1 MKKIKMAVLGC
12 GDRGNC
18 YAKYALQ
25 HPEEAEVVAVIDV
38 NPVPLHVTGDA
49 FGVPKNRRF
58 TSLDDFLA
66 AKIDCDTVINA
77 TMDSAHYETAKAL
90 IQAGYHQLLEKPVVN
105 NAKQL
110 LDLRDMANRKGVS
123 VLVCHVLRY
132 TPFYNAIKQAIL
144 NGAVGTVQTMEMHEH
159 VNPIHFASSF
169 VRGKW
174 ADEDECGSSLL
185 LQKCCHDTDLMC
197 WLNNN
202 SAPMY
207 VFSFASRNLYTE
219 ENAPKG
225 ATEFCADCPHN
236 QTCVYD
242 AKRTQVDEDWFA
254 FQTYRE
260 VPKPLAEI
268 TYEEKLQHLAS
279 CDYGRCV
286 YKFKKNLVDRQS
298 VTVHFA
304 NGSIC
309 TLMLTGGAAMGSR
322 HIHIVGDKGEIF
334 GTMNDQKFIIRKRVH
349 DGAFHDTVVKE
360 VDVKEQLKGAGHG
373 GGDYAIM
380 HDYVRYLNGDRSS
393 ISITDIN
400 DSVYGHLCVYAA
412 EDSRKTRQVKTI
424 EQLN

>member
-18 YAKYALQ
+18 YAAYALQ
-25 HPEEAEVVAVIDV
+25 HPEEAEVVAVIDI
-38 NPVPLHVTGDA
+38 NPVPLHVTGDK
-49 FGVPKNRRF
+49 FNVPTSQRYA
-58 TSLDDFLA
+58 SLDDFLA
-66 AKIDCDTVINA
+66 AKIPCDTVINA
-77 TMDSAHYETAKAL
+77 TMDSAHYETAKKL

-105 NAKQL
+105 NVEQL
-110 LDLRDMANRKGVS
+110 LDLRDMANKKGVS

-132 TPFYNAIKQAIL
+132 TPFYHAIKQEIV
-144 NGAVGTVQTMEMHEH
+144 NGELGRVQTVEMHEH
-159 VNPIHFASSF
+159 VNPMHFASSF

-174 ADEDECGSSLL
+174 SDEGECGSSLL

-197 WLNNN
+197 WLNNE
-202 SAPMY
+202 SAPRY
-207 VFSFASRNLYTE
+207 VFSFASRSLYTE
-219 ENAPKG
+219 ENAPQG

-260 VPKPLAEI
+260 IPKPLAEI

-286 YKFKKNLVDRQS
+286 YKFKKDLVDRQS

-304 NGSIC
+304 NGSIAS
-309 TLMLTGGAAMGSR
+309 LMVTGGAASGSR

-334 GTMNDQKFIIRKRVH
+334 GTLNDQKYTVRRRVH
-349 DGAFHDTVVKE
+349 DGAFHDCVVRE
-360 VDVKEQLKGAGHG
+360 VDVSEHLKGNGHG

-380 HDYVRYLNGDRSS
+380 YDYVRFLNGDRSS
-393 ISITDIN
+393 LSITDIN

-412 EDSRKTRQVKTI
+412 EESRKTHQVTTI
-424 EQLN
+424 ETLK